1 MRGEMVILGSDF
13 DAWVRG
19 FEELAEGPSME
30 MRAEW
35 TAESEQMFADSQ
47 AFAHVRTGL
56 LKGGSDGIDNAR
68 VESPPPFVTID
79 SSGEDLSFVIEY
91 PAPYAIYE
99 HGRGDDHAFLTLA
112 YERTDFPGALE
123 RGFVRTVRRWK

>member
-47 AFAHVRTGL
+47 AFAHIDTGYNKSTGTVDVDV
-56 LKGGSDGIDNAR
+56 KGR
-68 VESPPPFVTID
+68 
-79 SSGEDLSFVIEY
+79 DLGFVIDY
-91 PAPYAIYE
+91 AADYAIYE
-99 HGRGDDHAFLTLA
+99 HARGADHAFLTLA